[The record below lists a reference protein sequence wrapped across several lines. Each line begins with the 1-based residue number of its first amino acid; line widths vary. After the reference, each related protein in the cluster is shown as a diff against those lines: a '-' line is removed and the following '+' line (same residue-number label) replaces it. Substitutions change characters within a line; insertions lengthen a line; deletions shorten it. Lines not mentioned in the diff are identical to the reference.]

1 MLEHGL
7 DTDTA
12 VDVAVEHLPDQV
24 DTVLAHDVGD
34 AEVVVHDLVDGVE
47 GVLLVDD
54 GVEQDAEGP
63 DVLLFAAVWGAAEDF
78 GSCVICLDCLRLAC
92 LISGF
97 GMTKVE
103 SLPIVP
109 TKTSKGPL
117 LMYAALPKS
126 TSFTLP
132 SPSKMTFSSLISR
145 CTTLALM

>member
-7 DTDTA
+7 DADTA
-12 VDVAVEHLPDQV
+12 VNVAVEHFPDQV

-54 GVEQDAEGP
+54 GVEQDAKGP
-63 DVLLFAAVWGAAEDF
+63 DVLLFAAVRGAAEDF
-78 GSCVICLDCLRLAC
+78 GSCVICSDFVFSILD
-92 LISGF
+92 IGF
-97 GMTKVE
+97 QSDMGE
-103 SLPIVP
+103 CLPIVP